1 MKEEILKKLYI
12 KSFGCQMND
21 HDAEQMVGLLK
32 KEGYIITT
40 QQDDA
45 DMIIMNTCSI
55 RDKAEQKAYSEFGK
69 LDSYKKK
76 NPALIIGFAGCVA
89 QQEGEKIL
97 KRISNVD
104 FVMGPRN
111 ISDLPE
117 IIKKVKDQARVVQ
130 IRDEE
135 PIAPSRP
142 SHRKEEFKAW
152 VTIMEGCDYG
162 CTYCVV
168 PTTRGSER
176 SRYSREIF
184 HEVEELAKEG
194 FLEITLLGQTVNSYG
209 RNLPELIDFS
219 DLLKI
224 LQSIDGMER
233 IRFMTSHPT
242 DLTPKLV
249 QTMARFPKICKHIH
263 LPVQSGSDKIL
274 SLMQRRYSKKEYLE
288 KVRLLRTEMPNVSI
302 TSDII
307 TGFPGESETEF
318 NETIE
323 LLKEIQFDAIFAF
336 KYSNRPNTLAPFL
349 EGQISEEVK
358 SERLAKI
365 LELQQ
370 KISFDKNQKLL
381 GTHQEILV
389 EGASKNNPER
399 WSGRTDCNRMVH
411 FNTPR
416 NLKGRLVKL
425 KITEARIS
433 SLDGELA

>member
-1 MKEEILKKLYI
+1 
-12 KSFGCQMND
+12 MND

-32 KEGYIITT
+32 KEGYTLT
-40 QQDDA
+40 DRQDDA

-69 LDSYKKK
+69 LDSFKKR
-76 NPALIIGFAGCVA
+76 NPELIVGFAGCVA

-117 IIKKVKDQARVVQ
+117 IIKKVKDHERVVQ
-130 IRDEE
+130 IRDEA

-142 SHRKEEFKAW
+142 SHRKEAFKAW

-176 SRYSREIF
+176 SRSSREIF
-184 HEVEELAKEG
+184 HEVEELAKKG
-194 FLEITLLGQTVNSYG
+194 FLEVTLLGQTVNSYG

-224 LQSIDGMER
+224 LQSVDGLQR

-242 DLTPKLV
+242 DMNSKLV
-249 QTMARFPKICKHIH
+249 ETMTRFPKLCKHIH

-274 SLMQRRYSKKEYLE
+274 SLMKRGYSREAYLE
-288 KVRLLRTEMPNVSI
+288 KVRLLRSEMPDVGI

-307 TGFPGESETEF
+307 TGFPGESDIEFRETV
-318 NETIE
+318 E
-323 LLKEIQFDAIFAF
+323 LLKEVRFDAVFAF
-336 KYSNRPNTLAPFL
+336 KYSNRPNTSAPLFD
-349 EGQISEEVK
+349 GQVSEEVK
-358 SERLAKI
+358 LERLAEI

-370 KISFDKNQKLL
+370 KISFEKNQKLL
-381 GTHQEILV
+381 GTTQEILV
-389 EGASKNNPER
+389 EGVSKNNPER

-411 FNTPR
+411 FNTPM
-416 NLKGRLVKL
+416 NLKGSLVKL

>member
-1 MKEEILKKLYI
+1 
-12 KSFGCQMND
+12 MND

-32 KEGYIITT
+32 KEGYILTDR
-40 QQDDA
+40 QDDA

-69 LDSYKKK
+69 LDSFKKA
-76 NPALIIGFAGCVA
+76 NPELIIGFAGCVA

-111 ISDLPE
+111 ISDLPD
-117 IIKKVKDQARVVQ
+117 IIKKVNDHERIVQ
-130 IRDEE
+130 IRDQA

-152 VTIMEGCDYG
+152 VTIMEGCNYG

-176 SRYSREIF
+176 SRSSREIF
-184 HEVEELAKEG
+184 HEVEQLANEG
-194 FLEITLLGQTVNSYG
+194 FLEVTLLGQTVNSYG
-209 RNLPELIDFS
+209 RYLPEIIDFP

-224 LQSIDGMER
+224 LQSIDGIQR

-242 DLTPKLV
+242 DMTPKLV
-249 QTMARFPKICKHIH
+249 ETMKRFPKLCKHIH
-263 LPVQSGSDKIL
+263 LPVQSGSDEIL
-274 SLMQRRYSKKEYLE
+274 SLMKRGYNKREYLE
-288 KVRLLRTEMPNVSI
+288 KVLLLRSEMPDISI

-307 TGFPGESETEF
+307 TGFPGETEKEF
-318 NETIE
+318 KETIE
-323 LLKEIQFDAIFAF
+323 LLKEVQFDAIFAF
-336 KYSNRPNTLAPFL
+336 KYSNRPNTLAPL
-349 EGQISEEVK
+349 LAGQLPEEVK

-365 LELQQ
+365 LEVQQ
-370 KISFDKNQKLL
+370 KISFNKNQNLL
-381 GTHQEILV
+381 GTIQEILV
-389 EGASKNNPER
+389 EGAGKNNPER

-411 FNTPR
+411 FNTQR
-416 NLKGRLVKL
+416 NLKGRLVRI

-433 SLDGELA
+433 SLDGELV